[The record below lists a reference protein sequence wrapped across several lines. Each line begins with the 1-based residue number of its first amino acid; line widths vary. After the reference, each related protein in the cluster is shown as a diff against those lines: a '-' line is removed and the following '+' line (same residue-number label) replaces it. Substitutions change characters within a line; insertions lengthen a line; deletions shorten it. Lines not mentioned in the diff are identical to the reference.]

1 MSDAP
6 NDRPAADSTPAA
18 PAAAAPTAPGEP
30 GPRAFHGLLCLPMDT
45 VMPVLEE
52 VRAACDAVQ
61 RTAAALA
68 AKPFD
73 VELGRQLRPLLDVRD
88 AALLRFGQAIW
99 EAGQGI
105 EADEPPAAGPP
116 AEPVPAAAEDPVQ
129 GEPVAASAV
138 APLALG
144 GDEGTG
150 GAPAAPAELPA
161 EAVAAPPVAAPP
173 GPAELPP
180 AQIPAPPPGRS
191 APPAARVDVT
201 RLGQHFARGGAFHPE
216 NGAIVRRLWPV
227 GAIQALGWPPAL
239 TSPAD
244 LRNELIALQ
253 RAFRDRRTWGA
264 GGDLNDPP
272 GAILSVLAARARALQ
287 DAPGAAPLKTAIEKL
302 FQEMTQFSQKE
313 QPGFVV
319 GLNRGHR
326 PSLATWTAEAEART
340 RRLRDLA
347 GMDAPAVEVD
357 PFDAFVEA
365 FERADDA
372 AAVVAAVSAAKA
384 AGLAPSDR
392 RLIELL
398 LPFADELQ
406 GLEIPKTT
414 KKALKEALADDAPE
428 AEAPAGFAVDPELRA
443 ITAGMQALIIGGDE
457 RSNAKAVLAEA
468 FGFAALDWDRGHNV
482 RRVSAAAER
491 LRQGRYGL
499 VIFLQRFLSH
509 RLTDLVVPTVRSEG
523 VPMAWVPRGYNPAQ
537 VQEALRAALLKPAA
551 AR

>member
-6 NDRPAADSTPAA
+6 NDRPAAEPSPAA
-18 PAAAAPTAPGEP
+18 PAEAAAPGERRPGS
-30 GPRAFHGLLCLPMDT
+30 FHGLCSLPMAA
-45 VMPVLEE
+45 VAPVYEE

-116 AEPVPAAAEDPVQ
+116 AEPALDAAEDPVQ
-129 GEPVAASAV
+129 GEPAAASEV

-161 EAVAAPPVAAPP
+161 EAVAAPP
-173 GPAELPP
+173 GRAEPPP
-180 AQIPAPPPGRS
+180 ARIPAPPPGRS
-191 APPAARVDVT
+191 APSAARVDVT

-227 GAIQALGWPPAL
+227 GAIHALGWPPAL

-287 DAPGAAPLKTAIEKL
+287 DAPGAASLKTAIEKL

-313 QPGFVV
+313 RPGFVV
-319 GLNRGHR
+319 GLNRSHR
-326 PSLATWTAEAEART
+326 PSLSTWTAEAEART

-357 PFDAFVEA
+357 PFVAFVEA

-537 VQEALRAALLKPAA
+537 VQEALRSALLKPAA